1 MESPAEADRAAST
14 EDEII
19 AALSDYHDNALPAER
34 RAEVETKLQTDPEWQ
49 RLDAEMREPA
59 PKLDALAKVAAPE
72 QFASQ
77 VTETI
82 HRRSAGRFFA
92 QRTLGDR
99 VPIGWLLV
107 LAALLLGGLTTVW
120 CRSTTGSLR
129 SPLGA
134 EPPRPPAPEE
144 LVPRP

>member
-1 MESPAEADRAAST
+1 METPSEADRAELT

-19 AALSDYHDNALPAER
+19 AALSDYHEGALPADR
-34 RAEVETKLQTDPEWQ
+34 RAEVEAKLQTDAIWQ
-49 RLDAEMREPA
+49 RLDAELGDSA
-59 PKLDALAKVAAPE
+59 PMLEGLTKVAAPE
-72 QFASQ
+72 QFTSH

-99 VPIGWLLV
+99 IPIGWLLV
-107 LAALLLGGLTTVW
+107 VAALLLGGLTTVW

-134 EPPRPPAPEE
+134 EPPQPPAPEE